1 MQGLMAK
8 EWSIMIN
15 QDFIGRPSHGLDY
28 VLNLKPLM
36 LLSFFTMI
44 LMNYLKNL
52 QKHLCIYFKV
62 STHTFL
68 PFFSFILIPY
78 DDL

>member
-1 MQGLMAK
+1 MVYNDKPRFLLEGLHM
-8 EWSIMIN
+8 
-15 QDFIGRPSHGLDY
+15 GRNY

-68 PFFSFILIPY
+68 PFFAFILISY

>member
-1 MQGLMAK
+1 M
-8 EWSIMIN
+8 
-15 QDFIGRPSHGLDY
+15 GRNY

-68 PFFSFILIPY
+68 PFFAFILISY

>member
-1 MQGLMAK
+1 MG
-8 EWSIMIN
+8 WN
-15 QDFIGRPSHGLDY
+15 Y

-36 LLSFFTMI
+36 LLSLFTMI
-44 LMNYLKNL
+44 LTNYLKNL

-68 PFFSFILIPY
+68 AFFAFILISY
-78 DDL
+78 DDFLTFLIGFHL